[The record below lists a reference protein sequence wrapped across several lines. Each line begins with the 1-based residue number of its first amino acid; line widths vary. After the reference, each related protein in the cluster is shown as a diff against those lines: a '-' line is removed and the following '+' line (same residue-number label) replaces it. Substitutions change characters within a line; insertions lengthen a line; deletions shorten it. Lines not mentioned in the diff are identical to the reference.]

1 MIITE
6 NAIKD
11 TYITD
16 LSTQYNKGVDA
27 NFGQASTLDL
37 FKIVGENKNV
47 KSRALFKI
55 LNAANDL
62 VDNKTFTLKDSSDN
76 SVVFL
81 IDRNSTQADGRVD
94 ANGKVIIGIDQVAS
108 GVAQLQKVI
117 DVINSVTSF
126 DQTVNGGANQLGK
139 TLTLNITAT
148 KLDDSKILLEQNI
161 AGKSGDGVV
170 THDSSGNFSITPFR
184 RFEHSSILLKFD
196 LASFKANNVTTY
208 GSSAFPSNFKA
219 ELKLKDIG
227 SSSVRPKDFKIRLRV
242 LNEDFNEGLG
252 RDTVHFSD
260 LGDANFKTIN
270 DKTNKA
276 WTKEGIVTS
285 TDTSSLI
292 QAVFSTLSIEDGSE
306 DIVFDI
312 TTYIKHYLEY
322 ESSNFSQCF
331 VIDFDH
337 DNMFDA
343 NTYFLKRFA
352 SRNNFNKNY
361 HPKIEMKIKDT
372 VFDIITYKDKKRY
385 LDNAENFYLTNI
397 IDKSPATFNANLKL
411 EFSYLDTDGLTNI
424 LSSNVKPATA
434 VTNYKGKNIP
444 GIKKFT
450 LTDTVIQSTQANTKF
465 KAELIK
471 NGYVDITLK
480 YFYDSSTAA
489 GSADDVIDSD
499 EIILKTETVK
509 FYLPD
514 SNLEVFRNVR
524 VVVDSDHKS
533 MKVNNDFKQ
542 LKLSFI
548 DTKKQYDAVKV
559 PVDLISENIGNVNYS
574 MFDIDTGEE
583 IISKDGD
590 YTKLIYNGEYYH
602 LNLYASKNYKNKRV
616 SFIFYY
622 TDYFSGLEK
631 QIFDKSL
638 IIRFE

>member
-6 NAIKD
+6 NAVKD
-11 TYITD
+11 TYVTD

-47 KSRALFKI
+47 KPRSLFTI
-55 LNAANDL
+55 LDVTSDL
-62 VDNKTFTLKDSSDN
+62 VASKTFTLKDSSDN
-76 SVVFL
+76 SVVFI
-81 IDRNSTQADGRVD
+81 IDSGSTHEDGRVD
-94 ANGKVIIGIDQVAS
+94 ASGRVIIGINNVSA
-108 GVAQLQKVI
+108 GVNQLQKVI
-117 DVINSVTSF
+117 NAINSVSSF
-126 DQTVNGGANQLGK
+126 NQSDQGAPAPDGQQNLK
-139 TLTLNITAT
+139 LNITAT
-148 KLDDSKILLEQNI
+148 KLEDSKILLEQNI

-170 THDSSGNFSITPFR
+170 THDASGNFSITPFR

-196 LASFKANNVTTY
+196 LASFKTNNVTTY
-208 GSSAFPSNFKA
+208 GSSAFNSNFKA
-219 ELKLKDIG
+219 QLKLKDVG
-227 SSSVRPKDFKIRLRV
+227 SSSVRPKDFKLRLRV

-270 DKTNKA
+270 TKTSKV

-285 TDTSSLI
+285 TDTSLLA
-292 QAVFSTLSIEDGSE
+292 QAVFSTLDIEDGSE

-312 TTYIKHYLEY
+312 TSYIQHYLNTG
-322 ESSNFSQCF
+322 SSLSQCF

-337 DNMFDA
+337 ENMFDA

-385 LDNAENFYLTNI
+385 LDNTENFYLTNI
-397 IDKSPATFNANLKL
+397 IDKSPTAFSANLKL
-411 EFSYLDTDGLTNI
+411 EFSYLDTDGSTNI
-424 LSSNVKPATA
+424 LSNNVIDATA
-434 VTNYKGKNIP
+434 VKNYKGSDIP
-444 GIKKFT
+444 GIKKFA
-450 LTDTVIQSTQANTKF
+450 LTNNVIQSTESNSKF

-480 YFYDSSTAA
+480 YFYDSNTD
-489 GSADDVIDSD
+489 GDVDSD

-574 MFDIDTGEE
+574 MFDVDTGEE
-583 IISKDGD
+583 IISKDGY

-602 LNLYASKNYKNKRV
+602 LNLYASKNYKNKRA
-616 SFIFYY
+616 SFVFYY

>member
-11 TYITD
+11 TYVTD

-55 LNAANDL
+55 LNVANDL
-62 VDNKTFTLKDSSDN
+62 VDNKTFTLKDSSGN
-76 SVVFL
+76 SVVFI
-81 IDRNSTQADGRVD
+81 IDRNSTHADGRVD
-94 ANGKVIIGIDQVAS
+94 ANEKVIIGTDQVAS
-108 GVAQLQKVI
+108 GDSQLQKVI
-117 DVINSVTSF
+117 DAINSVTSF

-170 THDSSGNFSITPFR
+170 THDASGNFSITPFR

-196 LASFKANNVTTY
+196 LASFKANNVTNY

-227 SSSVRPKDFKIRLRV
+227 SSSVRPKDFNIRLRV

-270 DKTNKA
+270 SKTSKN
-276 WTKEGIVTS
+276 WTKQGIVTS
-285 TDTSSLI
+285 TDTSTDT
-292 QAVFSTLSIEDGSE
+292 QAIFSTLNIEDGSE

-312 TTYIKHYLEY
+312 TSYIKHYLNT
-322 ESSNFSQCF
+322 SSLSQCF

-361 HPKIEMKIKDT
+361 CPKIEMKIKDT

-385 LDNAENFYLTNI
+385 LDNTENFYLTNI
-397 IDKSPATFNANLKL
+397 IDKSPTAFSANLKL
-411 EFSYLDTDGLTNI
+411 EFSYLDTDGSTNI
-424 LSSNVKPATA
+424 LSSNVKTATA
-434 VTNYKGKNIP
+434 VTNYKGSPIP

-450 LTDTVIQSTQANTKF
+450 LENSVIQSTQVNTKF

-480 YFYDSSTAA
+480 YFYDSDTD
-489 GSADDVIDSD
+489 GDVDSD
-499 EIILKTETVK
+499 EIILKTETIK

-574 MFDIDTGEE
+574 MFDVDTGEE

-622 TDYFSGLEK
+622 IDYFSGLEK

>member
-1 MIITE
+1 MIIVQT
-6 NAIKD
+6 ATKD
-11 TYITD
+11 TFVTD

-47 KSRALFKI
+47 KSRALLTI
-55 LNAANDL
+55 ASSITNGD
-62 VDNKTFTLKDSSDN
+62 TFTLTDSSNNTVTFVINTGSNLFDGTTAGGN
-76 SVVFL
+76 VIVG
-81 IDRNSTQADGRVD
+81 TQD
-94 ANGKVIIGIDQVAS
+94 
-108 GVAQLQKVI
+108 GVARDKLI
-117 DVINSVTSF
+117 GAINSVTSNE
-126 DQTVNGGANQLGK
+126 TNN
-139 TLTLNITAT
+139 LTLNITAT
-148 KLDDSKILLEQNI
+148 ALDSGKVLLEQNVVGI
-161 AGKSGDGVV
+161 LGDTTPTDTGSSV
-170 THDSSGNFSITPFR
+170 TITPFR

-196 LASFKANNVTTY
+196 LASFKENNVATY
-208 GSSAFPSNFKA
+208 GSSAFPNNFKA
-219 ELKLKDIG
+219 ELKLKDVG
-227 SSSVRPKDFKIRLRV
+227 SSSVRPKDFKLRLRV

-252 RDTVHFSD
+252 RDVVHFSD

-270 DKTNKA
+270 SKTSKN
-276 WTKEGIVTS
+276 WTKQGIVTS
-285 TDTSSLI
+285 TDTSSLQ
-292 QAVFSTLSIEDGSE
+292 QAIFSTLNIEDGSE

-312 TTYIKHYLEY
+312 TSYIKHYLDT
-322 ESSNFSQCF
+322 SSLSQCF

-385 LDNAENFYLTNI
+385 LDNEENFYLTNI
-397 IDKSPATFNANLKL
+397 IDKSPTAFNSNLKL
-411 EFSYLDTDGLTNI
+411 EFSYLDTDGSTNI
-424 LSSNVKPATA
+424 LSSNVKTATT
-434 VTNYKGKNIP
+434 VTNYKGLAIP

-450 LTDTVIQSTQANTKF
+450 LENSVIQSTQANTKF

-480 YFYDSSTAA
+480 YFYDSTLN
-489 GSADDVIDSD
+489 DDVDSN
-499 EIILKTETVK
+499 EIVLKTEVVK

-514 SNLEVFRNVR
+514 SGFEVFRNVK

-574 MFDIDTGEE
+574 MFDVDTGEE
-583 IISKDGD
+583 IITKDGD
-590 YTKLIYNGEYYH
+590 YTRLIYNGEYYH
-602 LNLYASKNYKNKRV
+602 LNMFGSKNYKNKRV

-622 TDYFSGLEK
+622 TDYFSDLEK
-631 QIFDKSL
+631 QISDKSL